1 MPGVVASSKL
11 DKTVRD
17 GNSGRYS
24 STKYPRALARSSRF
38 PPIATSFTVITPL
51 ASACV
56 VFPSTFASP
65 ARLSDAYPTL
75 ARSCASSRAAS
86 AAMRSDSA
94 DSAERAAAFFEAR
107 AFVSLTFALSSE
119 TFAAPAEPEASPAF
133 LFATSSES
141 WAFRS
146 LRAAASTLAF
156 TSTANSFS
164 AGINV
169 LFRSSLTIFSCAF
182 KLLKVI
188 VSNRS

>member
-1 MPGVVASSKL
+1 M
-11 DKTVRD
+11 
-17 GNSGRYS
+17 
-24 STKYPRALARSSRF
+24 RA
-38 PPIATSFTVITPL
+38 
-51 ASACV
+51 
-56 VFPSTFASP
+56 
-65 ARLSDAYPTL
+65 
-75 ARSCASSRAAS
+75 
-86 AAMRSDSA
+86 DSA

-164 AGINV
+164 AGISV
-169 LFRSSLTIFSCAF
+169 LFRSSLTIFFCAF
-182 KLLKVI
+182 RLLNVST
-188 VSNRS
+188 SNRS

>member
-1 MPGVVASSKL
+1 MLKSKSASCLASP
-11 DKTVRD
+11 TC
-17 GNSGRYS
+17 
-24 STKYPRALARSSRF
+24 PRALARSPRF
-38 PPIATSFTVITPL
+38 PPIATSFTVIVPP

-56 VFPSTFASP
+56 VFPSVLTRPSLAVV
-65 ARLSDAYPTL
+65 AGPTL

-86 AAMRSDSA
+86 AATLAFCAAVA
-94 DSAERAAAFFEAR
+94 DDAAAFFEAR

-119 TFAAPAEPEASPAF
+119 TFAAPAEPEASSAF

-164 AGINV
+164 AGISA
-169 LFRSSLTIFSCAF
+169 LFRSSLTIFFCAF
-182 KLLKVI
+182 RLLNVST
-188 VSNRS
+188 SNRS